1 MLRARFMVRRGALK
15 FHRIYLSWE
24 EIAAHIA
31 LVKACVCP
39 SICTDGHDSRRVSDY
54 WAMHIGGPRGQFGNH
69 RTTG

>member
-31 LVKACVCP
+31 LVKVASPTGNERGP
-39 SICTDGHDSRRVSDY
+39 SSLID
-54 WAMHIGGPRGQFGNH
+54 P
-69 RTTG
+69 